1 MEMSGGGAGS
11 QREGRALTL
20 AAPLRSAGVS
30 LTALLQRARR
40 EIVAIDRDGKIR
52 HAQEGGEIRI
62 ERYASAAAEPRA
74 KVIHPNA
81 RGGLRGG
88 GEAVACGA
96 LAAYASAAAAR
107 LY

>member
-1 MEMSGGGAGS
+1 MEMGGGAGGGS

-30 LTALLQRARR
+30 LTVLLPRARR
-40 EIVAIDRDGKIR
+40 EIVAIDRDGKTR
-52 HAQEGGEIRI
+52 HAQEGSEIRI
-62 ERYASAAAEPRA
+62 ERYASAAVEPRA

-88 GEAVACGA
+88 GGWEG
-96 LAAYASAAAAR
+96 
-107 LY
+107 